1 MPALSAALAIAGTAR
16 AHLVGYCIGGTLAA
30 IAAAAMA
37 RDNDDRLQ
45 SLTLIA
51 AQDRHFRIATT
62 ASKDSRPDPDAW
74 AAAADM
80 RQESWWLAWFDWLH
94 ARSSREVAPPPVGLA
109 SADLKPLA
117 PAPESM
123 RSSRLAAKP
132 VL

>member
-94 ARSSREVAPPPVGLA
+94 ARSSSGGRAAAGWARER
-109 SADLKPLA
+109 
-117 PAPESM
+117 
-123 RSSRLAAKP
+123 RSQAAGP
-132 VL
+132 GAGEYALE